1 MERMCTRKVVV
12 NYSKGLNKEIKAEVQ
27 FGAPSNKC
35 KGVGICRVSTL
46 ASFADTESSSNR
58 ALAIINISESNQVV
72 FQFLRHSISPEI
84 RKIYF
89 QDLKFV
95 VLEEFSLPQVVT
107 RNFKSINQFTIHSG
121 VYEVKESEYFLTVS
135 F

>member
-1 MERMCTRKVVV
+1 MERIYTKKITSRQSEDL
-12 NYSKGLNKEIKAEVQ
+12 SKNIKAEVQ
-27 FGAPSNKC
+27 FGAPSDKC

-46 ASFADTESSSNR
+46 ASFTKTESFINR
-58 ALAIINISESNQVV
+58 ALAIITTDENDQLV
-72 FQFLRHSISPEI
+72 FQFFRHSISPET

-89 QDLKFV
+89 QDLKFFI
-95 VLEEFSLPQVVT
+95 LEEFSLPQVVIKYLKNT
-107 RNFKSINQFTIHSG
+107 DEFTITPG

>member
-1 MERMCTRKVVV
+1 MKRLYTEEIIFKQ
-12 NYSKGLNKEIKAEVQ
+12 SKDFSKNIKAEVQ

-46 ASFADTESSSNR
+46 ASFVTTETSANR
-58 ALAIINISESNQVV
+58 ALAIITTNEDAQIV
-72 FQFLRHSISPEI
+72 FQFLRHSIAPET

-89 QDLKFV
+89 QDLKFF

-107 RNFKSINQFTIHSG
+107 KHLKNTDEFTVTPG